1 MYNRIKYTKIFCK
14 GLSQVELIKNLKK
27 VTIIEVYPIFKY
39 SDIFLNYKKIN
50 IIGMDDNPI
59 NPLKNEYNQTYK
71 IRNQIKNH
79 VIMKNNKSIV
89 ECSVLKYT
97 KT

>member
-39 SDIFLNYKKIN
+39 SDIF
-50 IIGMDDNPI
+50 
-59 NPLKNEYNQTYK
+59 
-71 IRNQIKNH
+71 
-79 VIMKNNKSIV
+79 
-89 ECSVLKYT
+89 
-97 KT
+97 